1 MTWIV
6 TYTGKRFYPLAPR
19 AEDVDIRDIAH
30 ALSLTCRF
38 SGHTPWLYSVAQHSV
53 LCATLVPQEL
63 RIHALLHDAAE
74 AYLFDAAR
82 PIKGRIYLDASGN
95 ADTLD
100 SLDDMVDVEETIDC
114 AVYEALGIDNIR
126 ADDWLHVLR
135 ADAEMLSAEADR
147 FFSPREDWMLTA
159 PPADV
164 RIVQAEPAETE
175 RSFLRAFADYMGLR

>member
-30 ALSLTCRF
+30 ALSMTCRF

-82 PIKGRIYLDASGN
+82 PIKWSIGFVVGEDVLTMAE
-95 ADTLD
+95 
-100 SLDDMVDVEETIDC
+100 VEENINV
-114 AVYEALGIDNIR
+114 AIYEALGIEMPDVWEAIR
-126 ADDWLHVLR
+126 NADL
-135 ADAEMLSAEADR
+135 EMLSAEADR

-175 RSFLRAFADYMGLR
+175 RAFLAAFDDYMWVR